1 MNERRAE
8 LIYGQVLQRM
18 DMTRETGDEEL
29 QELIRM
35 TLEEASEKE
44 YLPLNEKIELSREL
58 FHAFRKLDILQELL
72 EDPKITEIM
81 VNGTDHIFYEKGGR
95 LFRSER
101 KFMSEERL
109 VDVIQQIVGEANR
122 YVSEASPIVDA
133 RLKDGSRVNVVM
145 KPVAVNGPILT
156 IRTFPEEPLT
166 MKKLIDCG
174 SMTEE
179 AAQFIRKLVIAK
191 YNIFVS
197 GGTGA
202 GKTTFLNAMSDFIPK
217 DERIITIEDNAEMQ
231 IRGVENLVKL
241 EARGANPEGEGAVT
255 IRDLIRSALRMRP
268 DRIIVGEVR
277 GDETVDMISSA
288 MLNGHSGSMST
299 GHANNPTDMLHRL
312 ETMMLMGIDLP
323 LAAVQRQIASAL
335 DIIIHLGRLRD
346 KSRKVL
352 QITEI
357 EKYESGKIHTRTLYE
372 FREEGMEHGKI
383 KGRLMKVL
391 SCRIRKSSWLQ
402 DIKKHEYLIGL
413 AKSTVI
419 FGLILYLFYE
429 SFLPGIILFP
439 VWGFY
444 MKEWLEEMTDKKE
457 EEFRVQFKDSIQ
469 IMAGALKAGYSAE
482 NAIRETC
489 HDLKPMYKSESRI
502 IKEYEIMIRK
512 LKIHI
517 PVGQVL
523 SEFAENVEQED
534 VDNFVTVFTT
544 AQKSGG
550 DSIVIIKDAVKVISE
565 KMETEKEIQTMIAS
579 KKLEFEIMS
588 MIPFGMIG
596 YMKLTFG
603 DFLKVLYGNPAGII
617 VMSICLALYFTAY
630 IWGKKMIKI
639 EV

>member
-122 YVSEASPIVDA
+122 YVSEASPIPIYRVDA

-383 KGRLMKVL
+383 KGRLMKVAEL
-391 SCRIRKSSWLQ
+391 SNQEKL
-402 DIKKHEYLIGL
+402 
-413 AKSTVI
+413 
-419 FGLILYLFYE
+419 
-429 SFLPGIILFP
+429 
-439 VWGFY
+439 
-444 MKEWLEEMTDKKE
+444 
-457 EEFRVQFKDSIQ
+457 
-469 IMAGALKAGYSAE
+469 MAAGY
-482 NAIRETC
+482 
-489 HDLKPMYKSESRI
+489 
-502 IKEYEIMIRK
+502 KE
-512 LKIHI
+512 
-517 PVGQVL
+517 
-523 SEFAENVEQED
+523 A
-534 VDNFVTVFTT
+534 
-544 AQKSGG
+544 
-550 DSIVIIKDAVKVISE
+550 
-565 KMETEKEIQTMIAS
+565 
-579 KKLEFEIMS
+579 
-588 MIPFGMIG
+588 
-596 YMKLTFG
+596 
-603 DFLKVLYGNPAGII
+603 
-617 VMSICLALYFTAY
+617 
-630 IWGKKMIKI
+630 
-639 EV
+639 